1 MWTIG
6 EAEQL
11 RFQGIPSLLRREYTW
26 DDEWEQRRSQS
37 KLCHSDMAQGERRS
51 EFLPYSPKG
60 DSRKTYE
67 FEIKVWTTEE
77 TLVRTYQKR
86 GANRGSKISKHLNT
100 RTNV

>member
-1 MWTIG
+1 
-6 EAEQL
+6 
-11 RFQGIPSLLRREYTW
+11 
-26 DDEWEQRRSQS
+26 
-37 KLCHSDMAQGERRS
+37 MAQGERRS

-100 RTNV
+100 RTNVWALLTAAKKEGVYLLVMSSSEDPEQTRTKYLRWRYNATAT